1 MNTLI
6 HESHS
11 SPLQRLII
19 EVRES
24 EPLWFYAVVG
34 HLALLLVCLLA
45 SSFDPRLLNGVSVWS
60 KPAKFALSLAV
71 YFATLL
77 LFVRYLPRG
86 YLSTRPGRLMVHIPF
101 WCAFLEMVY
110 ITLQAAL
117 GEASHFN
124 TSTPFHA
131 TMYSLMGMGATLLV
145 AVLGWMGWVIGRHN
159 GLHDA
164 QVLAVVLGLVLTF
177 VLGGG
182 FGGYLGGMSQHW
194 VGAAATDANGIPLF
208 NWARDGGDL
217 RVAHFFGMHA
227 MQAIPLLA
235 LALPGSLAPGLR
247 VAAVIAISTAYAAF
261 SWHTF
266 TQALQG
272 LPFIS

>member
-6 HESHS
+6 QNSQS
-11 SPLQRLII
+11 NPLQRMID
-19 EVRES
+19 EARAS

-34 HLALLLVCLLA
+34 HLALLAVCLVAGSMDDRVLY
-45 SSFDPRLLNGVSVWS
+45 GVSVWT

-71 YFATLL
+71 YFATIM
-77 LFVRYLPRG
+77 LFVRYLPGG
-86 YLSTRPGRLMVHIPF
+86 YLSTRPGRLMVHAPV
-101 WCAFLEMVY
+101 WCAVLEMIY
-110 ITLQAAL
+110 ITGQAAI

-131 TMYSLMGMGATLLV
+131 IMYSLMGLGATLLV
-145 AVLGWMGWVIGRHN
+145 AVLAWMGWVIARHN

-164 QVLAVVLGLVLTF
+164 QVLAVVLGLMLTF

-182 FGGYLGGMSQHW
+182 FGGYLGNMSQHW

-208 NWARDGGDL
+208 NWTRDGGDL

-227 MQAIPLLA
+227 MQVIPLLA
-235 LALPGSLAPGLR
+235 LALPGSF
-247 VAAVIAISTAYAAF
+247 AARWRIAGVIAISTAYAAF